1 MPRPDTREPEDRRTA
16 SAGSGSS
23 RIPLSL
29 MGEQNMGLFDNFAR
43 SIGLRDERTISYS
56 DCEQL
61 YRNGNYKKAFERC
74 LKYTMENEDARI
86 WTMLG
91 DMYRTGKGC
100 IVNPAES
107 FNWMFKA
114 ASTGIPE
121 AEYHVGKMFEDGFG
135 TQRDPTESLMWITK
149 AANHKYPEA
158 AYELGDMYANGDRI
172 PYDQSKAYHYY
183 LIAAKAGYP
192 QAECALGLIYYTDN
206 ASAAN
211 YYQAIKWFKKAAQHG
226 MLDANYNL
234 AQAYAQNR
242 FPGRNLDE
250 YIKNITIA
258 AQGGIDAA
266 VMELGCAYF
275 DGFGV
280 PRNYS
285 KALEWL
291 QHPLLCSNVE
301 ALKKLGFMYEMG
313 LGTEPN
319 RDKAYEKYTQAANL
333 GSSFAKYKLGSF
345 MYSNGNKSE
354 AFKWYRESA
363 EHAFPLAQ
371 ARLAEMYYL
380 GDGIPV
386 DHHQSYFYAYF
397 ASRLGV
403 PGFTDNIEKY
413 KMSLTEADVNKI
425 EKEVNTLLSPVKDD

>member
-1 MPRPDTREPEDRRTA
+1 
-16 SAGSGSS
+16 
-23 RIPLSL
+23 
-29 MGEQNMGLFDNFAR
+29 MGFFDNFAR
-43 SIGLRDERTISYS
+43 SIGLRDESTITYS

-61 YRNGNYKKAFERC
+61 YKNGNYKKAFERC
-74 LKYTMENEDARI
+74 LKFTMENEDPRI

-91 DMYRTGKGC
+91 DMYKTGKGC
-100 IVNPAES
+100 MVNPAES

-114 ASTGIPE
+114 ASAGIPE
-121 AEYHVGKMFEDGFG
+121 AEYQIGKMFEGGFG
-135 TQRDPTESLMWITK
+135 TNRDPTEALMWITK
-149 AANHKYPEA
+149 AANHNYPEA
-158 AYELGDMYANGDRI
+158 AFELGDMYATGDRI
-172 PYDQSKAYHYY
+172 KEDQKKAYHYY
-183 LIAAKAGYP
+183 LIAAKAGNP
-192 QAECALGLIYYTDN
+192 QAECALGLIYYTEN

-226 MLDANYNL
+226 MTDANYNL
-234 AQAYAQNR
+234 AQAYIQNR

-258 AQGGIDAA
+258 ANAGIDAA

-280 PRNYS
+280 PRNYA

-291 QHPLLCSNVE
+291 ENPILSNNVE

-313 LGTEPN
+313 LGTEVN
-319 RDKAYEKYTQAANL
+319 RDKAYEKYVQAANL

-345 MYSNGNKSE
+345 MYSSGNKAE

-363 EHAFPLAQ
+363 DHAFPLAQ

-380 GDGIPV
+380 GDGIAV
-386 DHHQSYFYAYF
+386 DHQQSYLYAYF
-397 ASRLGV
+397 AARLGV
-403 PGFTDNIEKY
+403 PGFTDSIDKYKLGLSEIDISNIEK
-413 KMSLTEADVNKI
+413 KVNK
-425 EKEVNTLLSPVKDD
+425 LLAPAVESDMTESS

>member
-1 MPRPDTREPEDRRTA
+1 
-16 SAGSGSS
+16 
-23 RIPLSL
+23 
-29 MGEQNMGLFDNFAR
+29 MGFFDNFAR
-43 SIGLRDERTISYS
+43 SVGLRDERTITYS

-74 LKYTMENEDARI
+74 LKFTMENDDPRV

-100 IVNPAES
+100 MVNPAES
-107 FNWMFKA
+107 FNWMLKA
-114 ASTGIPE
+114 ATVGIPE
-121 AEYHVGKMFEDGFG
+121 AEYYVGKMFEDGFG
-135 TQRDPTESLMWITK
+135 TNKDPTEYLMWLTK
-149 AANHKYPEA
+149 AANHSWPEA
-158 AYELGDMYANGDRI
+158 AFELGDLYSAGEKI
-172 PYDQSKAYHYY
+172 QYDQKLAYHYY
-183 LIAAKAGYP
+183 LIAAKQGYP
-192 QAECALGLIYYTDN
+192 QAECALGLIYYTEN

-226 MLDANYNL
+226 MIDANYNL
-234 AQAYAQNR
+234 AQAYIQNR

-280 PRNYS
+280 PRNYA

-291 QHPLLCSNVE
+291 QNPLLCNNVE

-313 LGTEPN
+313 LGTETD
-319 RDKAYEKYTQAANL
+319 RDKAYDIYVKAANL

-345 MYSNGNKSE
+345 MYNNGNKTE
-354 AFKWYRESA
+354 AFRWYQASA

-380 GDGIPV
+380 GDGVAI
-386 DHHQSYFYAYF
+386 DHKKSYLYAYF
-397 ASRLGV
+397 AARLGV
-403 PGFTDNIEKY
+403 PGFTDNIDKY
-413 KMSLTEADVNKI
+413 KMGLTEVDVANI
-425 EKEVNTLLSPVKDD
+425 EKEVNRLLSPVKDA